1 MKGLTWNYIFMA
13 TVTKKEHLLSERL
26 INLK

>member
-1 MKGLTWNYIFMA
+1 MA